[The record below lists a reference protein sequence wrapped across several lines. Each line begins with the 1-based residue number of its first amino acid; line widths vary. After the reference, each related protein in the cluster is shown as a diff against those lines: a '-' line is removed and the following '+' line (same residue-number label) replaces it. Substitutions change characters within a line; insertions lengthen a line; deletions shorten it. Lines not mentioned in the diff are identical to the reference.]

1 MRRPLSP
8 VEVTFRTE
16 WAPIVATLVRQ
27 FGDLDLAEDA
37 TQEAFLE
44 ASRRWRQDGVPAN
57 PAGWLVLTARRKVI
71 DRIRREKRYKELL
84 AQVGHSTRDESAD
97 SEPRSADLLALLFGC
112 CHPAL
117 STEAQVALTLRSLGG
132 LTTGQIARAFL
143 VPEATMAKRL
153 VRAKNKI
160 RTAGI
165 PFQIPATLHERADR
179 LRAVHA
185 VIYAIFTE
193 GHAASDGETT
203 VRGQICDE
211 AIWLANKL
219 VELMPDD
226 SESHGLAALC
236 LLTDARRPAR
246 VGPDGQQILLAD
258 QDRSLW
264 DQSKIRSGLLHLQ
277 RADDLNE
284 LGPYGLMAA
293 MASFHSTTPSFDE
306 TPWNEI
312 IGLYDR
318 ILDQHGGA
326 VVALNR
332 AVAVAERD
340 GPEAGLAALAELG
353 SNDELDG
360 YRYFHSARAEL
371 LARSGHLD
379 EAATAFRAAI
389 AVCENE
395 GERQWFQTRLKE
407 VSRSNN

>member
-1 MRRPLSP
+1 MRRPPSP
-8 VEVTFRTE
+8 VEVTFRSE

-44 ASRRWRQDGVPAN
+44 ASRRWRKDGAPAN
-57 PAGWLVLTARRKVI
+57 PAGWLVTTARRKVI

-84 AQVGHSTRDESAD
+84 VQVGHTARDETAD
-97 SEPRSADLLALLFGC
+97 SEPRNADLLALLFGC

-117 STEAQVALTLRSLGG
+117 SPEAQVALTLRSLGG

-153 VRAKNKI
+153 VRAKEKI

-165 PFQIPATLHERADR
+165 PFQIPATISDR
-179 LRAVHA
+179 SDRVRAVHA

-193 GHAASDGETT
+193 GHAASVGQTT

-211 AIWLANKL
+211 AIWLASKL
-219 VELMPDD
+219 VELMPED

-246 VGPDGQQILLAD
+246 VGSAGQQILLAD
-258 QDRSLW
+258 QNRSLW
-264 DQSKIRSGLLHLQ
+264 DQSKIQAGLVHLQ
-277 RADDLNE
+277 MAHGLGE

-293 MASFHSTTPSFDE
+293 MASFHSTAPSFDA
-306 TPWNEI
+306 TPWNQI

-326 VVALNR
+326 VIALNR

-340 GPEAGLAALAELG
+340 GPEVGLLALEELS
-353 SNDELDG
+353 SNHELDS

-371 LARSGHLD
+371 LTRIGRLN
-379 EAATAFRAAI
+379 EAAAAFRAAI
-389 AVCENE
+389 AVCAND
-395 GERQWFQTRLKE
+395 GEREWFQTRLNE
-407 VSRSNN
+407 VSRTNN

>member
-37 TQEAFLE
+37 TQEAFVE
-44 ASRRWRQDGVPAN
+44 ASRRWRKDGVPAN
-57 PAGWLVLTARRKVI
+57 PAGWLVTTARRKVI

-84 AQVGHSTRDESAD
+84 VQVGQTARDETTD
-97 SEPRSADLLALLFGC
+97 SEPRRADLLALLFGC

-132 LTTGQIARAFL
+132 LTTSQIARAFL
-143 VPEATMAKRL
+143 IPEATMAKRL
-153 VRAKNKI
+153 VRAKEKI

-165 PFQIPATLHERADR
+165 PFQIPATLDERTDR
-179 LRAVHA
+179 IRAVHA

-193 GHAASDGETT
+193 GHAASVGETT

-219 VELMPDD
+219 VDLMPDD

-246 VGPDGQQILLAD
+246 VGADGQQILLAD

-264 DQSKIRSGLLHLQ
+264 DQSKVRTGLLHLR
-277 RADDLNE
+277 RAHELDE

-293 MASFHSTTPSFDE
+293 MASFHSTAPSFED
-306 TPWNEI
+306 TPWSEI

-318 ILDQHGGA
+318 MLEQHGGA

-340 GPEAGLAALAELG
+340 GPEAGLVALEALG
-353 SNDELDG
+353 SNHELES

-371 LARSGHLD
+371 LTRIGELD
-379 EAATAFRAAI
+379 AAAAAFRAAI
-389 AVCENE
+389 AVCANE
-395 GERQWFQTRLKE
+395 GEREWFQTRLNE